1 MDVPEIIPVPLAPD
15 TQKSLT
21 PSAVKRSHP
30 PFHDPRKEGERPGDP
45 RKQRKRTRKPGPADG
60 AEHGTDAAEGD
71 PTSDAR
77 GRRIDVRA

>member
-30 PFHDPRKEGERPGDP
+30 PFHDPRKEGEQPGDP
-45 RKQRKRTRKPGPADG
+45 RKQRKRKPGPAAED
-60 AEHGTDAAEGD
+60 EHGTDAAEDD
-71 PTSDAR
+71 PTSDTR

>member
-30 PFHDPRKEGERPGDP
+30 PFHDPRKEGEG
-45 RKQRKRTRKPGPADG
+45 QA
-60 AEHGTDAAEGD
+60 
-71 PTSDAR
+71 DAR
-77 GRRIDVRA
+77 KKRQRAGGDVNEAAAADNVVEDDASSETRGQRIDLRA